1 MHKENAYTGTHAHK
15 NPQIPGQKK
24 HPVELPQDV
33 QYYWRGGDILEW
45 PAYKNPTISGTKQ
58 AIFTILRHTQA
69 PPPAEI
75 QPFLPKFPKIKTGN

>member
-1 MHKENAYTGTHAHK
+1 MQGGFY
-15 NPQIPGQKK
+15 
-24 HPVELPQDV
+24 L
-33 QYYWRGGDILEW
+33 WRGGDILEW
-45 PAYKNPTISGTKQ
+45 PAYKNPAISGTKQ